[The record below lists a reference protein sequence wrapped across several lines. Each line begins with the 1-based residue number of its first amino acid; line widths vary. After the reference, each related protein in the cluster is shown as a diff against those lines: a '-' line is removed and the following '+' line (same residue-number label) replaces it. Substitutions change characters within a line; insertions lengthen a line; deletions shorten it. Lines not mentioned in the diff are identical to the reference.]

1 VAVSGNVAYDGKLNC
16 FWGEYGNNPM
26 VGLFVPTIVFA
37 GTPPPQTQNLSSITL
52 ENRAYARHG
61 AMSYL
66 PERVREIQSYLFP
79 AEDYTFAE
87 YENLISSIPDGL
99 NDSELGSILNNYIV
113 DSVSYAVA
121 QASEYERLQA
131 QLTLK
136 LSGEFDYMPQEN
148 TKIKISALVTY
159 TNASDP
165 VPGAKVTVRIYDPR
179 NTLWVSDNMIEID
192 KGIHTWESNETVTQV
207 IARSG
212 EGVFIV
218 YARASKEGFLDA
230 SDIVEFRIDP
240 SAASN
245 NDNGQLPMI
254 TGVAFV
260 VTAALLLTVIY
271 FAHKLTRK
279 ETKPQAQKPQPET
292 KPQAQKPQ
300 PETKP
305 QARKPRK
312 ARVRRTK
319 APAAEVAT

>member
-1 VAVSGNVAYDGKLNC
+1 
-16 FWGEYGNNPM
+16 
-26 VGLFVPTIVFA
+26 
-37 GTPPPQTQNLSSITL
+37 
-52 ENRAYARHG
+52 
-61 AMSYL
+61 
-66 PERVREIQSYLFP
+66 
-79 AEDYTFAE
+79 
-87 YENLISSIPDGL
+87 
-99 NDSELGSILNNYIV
+99 
-113 DSVSYAVA
+113 
-121 QASEYERLQA
+121 
-131 QLTLK
+131 
-136 LSGEFDYMPQEN
+136 
-148 TKIKISALVTY
+148 
-159 TNASDP
+159 
-165 VPGAKVTVRIYDPR
+165 
-179 NTLWVSDNMIEID
+179 MIEID